1 VPDEH
6 APLEPTTPY
15 GHICLEV
22 EAHAAGVARRHDIP
36 VAALRL
42 APVSGSRAPSPI
54 GRLLRLPAVPV
65 PAFADPPF
73 QLLHTDDAA
82 TAMLEA
88 VVRGAEGA
96 FNVVGPG
103 AASPWQAVRLGN
115 RIPVPVVGPGWF
127 VARTVAD
134 VAGSPVP
141 PHVLELVRAG
151 RVADGARAVEEFE
164 LRDMIPTQE
173 VVADLYAWA
182 SVTALPG
189 AAAAEAQTA

>member
-1 VPDEH
+1 
-6 APLEPTTPY
+6 
-15 GHICLEV
+15 
-22 EAHAAGVARRHDIP
+22 
-36 VAALRL
+36 
-42 APVSGSRAPSPI
+42 
-54 GRLLRLPAVPV
+54 LRLPAVPV

-115 RIPVPVVGPGWF
+115 RIPVPVVGPGWL

-141 PHVLELVRAG
+141 PHVLELVRSG
-151 RVADGARAVEEFE
+151 RVADGARAVEELG
-164 LRDMIPTQE
+164 LRDLIPTQE
-173 VVADLYAWA
+173 VVTDLYAWA
-182 SVTALPG
+182 SVTSLPG
-189 AAAAEAQTA
+189 AGASEARTA